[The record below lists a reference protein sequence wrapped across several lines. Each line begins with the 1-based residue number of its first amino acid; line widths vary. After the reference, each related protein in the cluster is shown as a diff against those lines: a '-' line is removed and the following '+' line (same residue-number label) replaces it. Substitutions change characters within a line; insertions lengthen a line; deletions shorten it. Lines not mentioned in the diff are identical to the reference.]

1 MAMFRILVHAV
12 PAGVPAP
19 EAVLARLN
27 GQLVGSLAPG
37 RFVTACFAWLEPVSG
52 QLVYSLAGHPPP
64 WIVRGVAHRAE
75 RLVASG
81 GPPLGLFGDARYESG
96 QALLWPGD
104 TLVFHTDGLTEA
116 MAPSRELFG
125 ETRLEEALA
134 ATNGDDLATMRL
146 GLLARLERHRAG
158 APLSD
163 DLSLLLVRRLSGST
177 KVAAAC
183 ADDTPVAMRATPGG
197 PARTQSPPWT
207 DAHAA
212 GVVQGASSPR

>member
-1 MAMFRILVHAV
+1 MIRVLVHAV

-19 EAVLARLN
+19 DAVLARLN

-96 QALLWPGD
+96 RALLWPGD

-134 ATNGDDLATMRL
+134 SSDGRDLCSMRSALL
-146 GLLARLERHRAG
+146 GRVDRHRAG
-158 APLSD
+158 AALAD
-163 DLSLLLVRRLSGST
+163 DLSLLLVRRVCG
-177 KVAAAC
+177 V
-183 ADDTPVAMRATPGG
+183 DG
-197 PARTQSPPWT
+197 PEGPPLE
-207 DAHAA
+207 
-212 GVVQGASSPR
+212 